1 MTAGVSTLESTNLHR
16 TLVNRYE
23 FVVGHTWTILSEQ
36 LDDVDDSDEH
46 SSETYDVEEVM
57 AVATVIKLYLRP
69 NVGNTRP
76 SSARLLR
83 AVHWDKETKKETR
96 AVFIKAYLS
105 LLSSLVSNSCTWEF
119 CARYLYCQI
128 PLLVNSYNP
137 FWLKICCLSCAPKR
151 EICDE
156 FVTPHSLLSSVFTAR
171 PHCSQCRPLY

>member
-57 AVATVIKLYLRP
+57 AVATIIKLYLRP
-69 NVGNTRP
+69 NVRDTRP

-83 AVHWDKETKKETR
+83 AVH
-96 AVFIKAYLS
+96 
-105 LLSSLVSNSCTWEF
+105 
-119 CARYLYCQI
+119 
-128 PLLVNSYNP
+128 
-137 FWLKICCLSCAPKR
+137 
-151 EICDE
+151 
-156 FVTPHSLLSSVFTAR
+156 
-171 PHCSQCRPLY
+171 